1 MYFDKPGKINTE
13 KTLKLAYER
22 GKALGIKEV
31 ADSALV
37 LKPANQ
43 SDRFNLRIR
52 EIICRPGSF

>member
-1 MYFDKPGKINTE
+1 MYFDKPGKINTG
-13 KTLKLAYER
+13 KTLKLSYER

-43 SDRFNLRIR
+43 SDLFNMRTR
-52 EIICRPGSF
+52 EIICKPRAF

>member
-22 GKALGIKEV
+22 GKALGINKG

-43 SDRFNLRIR
+43 SDLFNMRIR
-52 EIICRPGSF
+52 EIICKPRSF